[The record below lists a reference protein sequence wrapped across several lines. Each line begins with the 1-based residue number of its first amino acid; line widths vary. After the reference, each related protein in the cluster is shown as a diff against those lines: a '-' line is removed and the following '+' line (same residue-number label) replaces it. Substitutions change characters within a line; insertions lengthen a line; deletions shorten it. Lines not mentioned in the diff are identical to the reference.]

1 MEQILKTVGK
11 QNICKVGLPF
21 AAVVRT
27 LAPDAQH
34 EPFPYFRARRACA
47 RLRWQFAWHPRSLA
61 RFRALFDG
69 WLRTAAT
76 ATATAATGTSRVVD
90 GVALTAGAADL
101 QLPLPGGKLAG
112 ALGLTASAAK
122 LGHR

>member
-1 MEQILKTVGK
+1 MKQSSKTVELEFYRAG
-11 QNICKVGLPF
+11 CLPF

-47 RLRWQFAWHPRSLA
+47 RLRWQFAGHPRSLA
-61 RFRALFDG
+61 RFRALFGG
-69 WLRTAAT
+69 WLRTAT
-76 ATATAATGTSRVVD
+76 SATAAGTSRVVD

-101 QLPLPGGKLAG
+101 ELPLPVGKLAG
-112 ALGLTASAAK
+112 ALGLAASAAK
-122 LGHR
+122 LGHC

>member
-1 MEQILKTVGK
+1 METKSSKPVEQILFA
-11 QNICKVGLPF
+11 GLPF

-27 LAPDAQH
+27 HAPDAQH

-47 RLRWQFAWHPRSLA
+47 RLRWQFAWHPRTLA

-69 WLRTAAT
+69 WLRTANM
-76 ATATAATGTSRVVD
+76 AATTTAVTVRVVD
-90 GVALTAGAADL
+90 GVALTAGATDL

-122 LGHR
+122 LWHR

>member
-1 MEQILKTVGK
+1 MEPKALKTVDF
-11 QNICKVGLPF
+11 CKAGLPF

-47 RLRWQFAWHPRSLA
+47 RLRLLFAGHPRSLA

-69 WLRTAAT
+69 WLRTAT
-76 ATATAATGTSRVVD
+76 ATATAATARIVD

-112 ALGLTASAAK
+112 ALGLAASAAK
-122 LGHR
+122 LRHR

>member
-11 QNICKVGLPF
+11 QNICKAGCLPF

-47 RLRWQFAWHPRSLA
+47 RLRWQFAGHPRSLA

-69 WLRTAAT
+69 WLRTATTSTT
-76 ATATAATGTSRVVD
+76 ATRVVD

-122 LGHR
+122 LGH